1 MGTACA
7 IRGQCLT
14 NLGSIHSSMSFEL
27 NVVSNTPL
35 TPLTDIDEV
44 AILFLNQIGYFPKGY
59 DPKTDVTDI
68 RDSVPY
74 RLMVNYFLERMDK
87 AWVVEDLATAL
98 GTTKATVY
106 RHINKLKGFDILE
119 EMSVEDAEGVPRKG
133 YRIRYGNLSKAW
145 NFTEAH
151 VQVAMENYRKTVDHL
166 QELASK
172 KGEKHAKKR

>member
-1 MGTACA
+1 
-7 IRGQCLT
+7 
-14 NLGSIHSSMSFEL
+14 MSFEL

-35 TPLTDIDEV
+35 TPLSDIDEV
-44 AILFLNQIGYFPKGY
+44 AILFLNQVGYFQKGY
-59 DPKTDVTDI
+59 GPKTDVTDI

-74 RLMVNYFLERMDK
+74 KLMVDHFLGRMDK
-87 AWVVEDLATAL
+87 AWVVEDLATSL

-119 EMSVEDAEGVPRKG
+119 EMGVERPDGSKKKG

-172 KGEKHAKKR
+172 KGEKHGKKR

>member
-1 MGTACA
+1 
-7 IRGQCLT
+7 
-14 NLGSIHSSMSFEL
+14 MSFEL
-27 NVVSNTPL
+27 NVVTNTPL
-35 TPLTDIDEV
+35 TPLNDIDEV
-44 AILFLNQIGYFPKGY
+44 AIIFLNQVGYFPKGY
-59 DPKTDVTDI
+59 DPKTNVTDI

-74 RLMVNYFLERMDK
+74 RLFVEHFLDRMEK
-87 AWVVEDLATAL
+87 AWIVDDLATAL
-98 GTTKATVY
+98 GVTKATVY

-119 EMSVEDAEGVPRKG
+119 EMPVEDADGNSRKG

-166 QELASK
+166 HELATK

>member
-1 MGTACA
+1 
-7 IRGQCLT
+7 
-14 NLGSIHSSMSFEL
+14 MSFEL

-35 TPLTDIDEV
+35 TPLSDVDEV
-44 AILFLNQIGYFPKGY
+44 AMLFLNQIGYFPKGY

-74 RLMVNYFLERMDK
+74 RLFVEFFMARTDK
-87 AWVVEDLATAL
+87 AWIVEDLATAL

-106 RHINKLKGFDILE
+106 RHINKMKGFDLLE
-119 EMSVEDAEGVPRKG
+119 EMNAEDADGRPRKG

-166 QELASK
+166 QELSSK
-172 KGEKHAKKR
+172 KSEKHAKKR

>member
-1 MGTACA
+1 
-7 IRGQCLT
+7 
-14 NLGSIHSSMSFEL
+14 MSFEL

-35 TPLTDIDEV
+35 TPLSDIDEV
-44 AILFLNQIGYFPKGY
+44 AILFLNQIGYFQKGY
-59 DPKTDVTDI
+59 GPKTDVTDI

-74 RLMVNYFLERMDK
+74 KLMVDHFLGRTDK
-87 AWVVEDLATAL
+87 AWVVEDLATSL

-119 EMSVEDAEGVPRKG
+119 EMNVDQPDGSRKKG

-166 QELASK
+166 QELATK
-172 KGEKHAKKR
+172 KGEKHGKKR

>member
-1 MGTACA
+1 
-7 IRGQCLT
+7 
-14 NLGSIHSSMSFEL
+14 MSFEL

-35 TPLTDIDEV
+35 TPLSDKEEV

-59 DPKTDVTDI
+59 DPKTDATDI

-74 RLMVNYFLERMDK
+74 RLIIDHFLTRPEK

-98 GTTKATVY
+98 GTTKTTVY

-119 EMSVEDAEGVPRKG
+119 ELGVETPDGSSKKG
-133 YRIRYGNLSKAW
+133 YRVRYGDLSKAW

-166 QELASK
+166 QALVRK
-172 KGEKHAKKR
+172 KGDKHAKKR

>member
-1 MGTACA
+1 
-7 IRGQCLT
+7 
-14 NLGSIHSSMSFEL
+14 MSFEL

-44 AILFLNQIGYFPKGY
+44 AILFLNQVGYFPKGY

-74 RLMVNYFLERMDK
+74 KLMVDHFLARMDK
-87 AWVVEDLATAL
+87 AWVVEDLATSL
-98 GTTKATVY
+98 GTTKTTVY
-106 RHINKLKGFDILE
+106 RHINKLKGFDLLE
-119 EMSVEDAEGVPRKG
+119 EMNVEQQDGSKKKG

-166 QELASK
+166 HELASK

>member
-1 MGTACA
+1 
-7 IRGQCLT
+7 
-14 NLGSIHSSMSFEL
+14 MSFEL

-35 TPLTDIDEV
+35 TPLSDIDEV
-44 AILFLNQIGYFPKGY
+44 AILFLNQVGYFQKGY
-59 DPKTDVTDI
+59 GPKTDVTDI

-74 RLMVNYFLERMDK
+74 RLMVDHFLARMDK
-87 AWVVEDLATAL
+87 AWVVEDLATSL

-119 EMSVEDAEGVPRKG
+119 EMNVDQPDGSRKKG

-166 QELASK
+166 QELASR

>member
-1 MGTACA
+1 
-7 IRGQCLT
+7 
-14 NLGSIHSSMSFEL
+14 MSFEL
-27 NVVSNTPL
+27 NVVSNIPL
-35 TPLTDIDEV
+35 TPLNNLDEV

-74 RLMVNYFLERMDK
+74 RLMVDYFLDRMDK
-87 AWVVEDLATAL
+87 AWIVEELAVAL

-106 RHINKLKGFDILE
+106 RHINKMKGFDLLE
-119 EMSVEDAEGVPRKG
+119 EMNVEDAQGSPRKG

-151 VQVAMENYRKTVDHL
+151 VNVAMENYRKTVDHL
-166 QELASK
+166 QDLASK

>member
-1 MGTACA
+1 
-7 IRGQCLT
+7 
-14 NLGSIHSSMSFEL
+14 MSFEL

-35 TPLTDIDEV
+35 TPLSDIDEV
-44 AILFLNQIGYFPKGY
+44 AILFLNQVGYFQKGY
-59 DPKTDVTDI
+59 GPKTDVTDI

-74 RLMVNYFLERMDK
+74 RLMVDHFLARMDK
-87 AWVVEDLATAL
+87 AWVVEDLATSL

-119 EMSVEDAEGVPRKG
+119 EMNVDQPDGSRKKG

>member
-1 MGTACA
+1 M
-7 IRGQCLT
+7 ILT
-14 NLGSIHSSMSFEL
+14 GMSFEL

-35 TPLTDIDEV
+35 TPLNDVDEV
-44 AILFLNQIGYFPKGY
+44 AMLFLNQIGYFPKGY

-74 RLMVNYFLERMDK
+74 RLFVEFFMARTDK
-87 AWVVEDLATAL
+87 AWIVEDLATAL

-106 RHINKLKGFDILE
+106 RHINKLKGFDLLE
-119 EMSVEDAEGVPRKG
+119 EMNAEDADGKPRKG
-133 YRIRYGNLSKAW
+133 YRVRYGNLSKAW

-166 QELASK
+166 QELSSK

>member
-1 MGTACA
+1 M
-7 IRGQCLT
+7 ILT
-14 NLGSIHSSMSFEL
+14 GMSFEL

-35 TPLTDIDEV
+35 TPLNDIDEV
-44 AILFLNQIGYFPKGY
+44 AILFLNQVGYFSKGY

-74 RLMVNYFLERMDK
+74 RLFVEHFLGRMDK
-87 AWVVEDLATAL
+87 AWIVEDLATAL
-98 GTTKATVY
+98 GVTKATVY
-106 RHINKLKGFDILE
+106 RHVNKLKGFDILE
-119 EMSVEDAEGVPRKG
+119 EMNVEDADGKPRKG

-151 VQVAMENYRKTVDHL
+151 VSVAMENYRKTIDHL

-172 KGEKHAKKR
+172 KSDKHAKKR

>member
-1 MGTACA
+1 
-7 IRGQCLT
+7 
-14 NLGSIHSSMSFEL
+14 MSFEL

-35 TPLTDIDEV
+35 TPLNDIDEV
-44 AILFLNQIGYFPKGY
+44 AILFLNQVGYFPKGY

-98 GTTKATVY
+98 GTTKATIY
-106 RHINKLKGFDILE
+106 RHINKLKGFDLLE
-119 EMSVEDAEGVPRKG
+119 EMNVEDSEGNSRKG
-133 YRIRYGNLSKAW
+133 YRIRYGNMSKAW

-172 KGEKHAKKR
+172 RGEKHAKKR

>member
-1 MGTACA
+1 
-7 IRGQCLT
+7 
-14 NLGSIHSSMSFEL
+14 MSFEL

-35 TPLTDIDEV
+35 TPLSDVDEV
-44 AILFLNQIGYFPKGY
+44 AMLFLNQVGYFPKGY

-74 RLMVNYFLERMDK
+74 RLFVEFFMARADK
-87 AWVVEDLATAL
+87 AWIVEDLATAL

-106 RHINKLKGFDILE
+106 RHINKLKGFDVLE
-119 EMSVEDAEGVPRKG
+119 EMNAEDADGRQRKG

-166 QELASK
+166 QELSSK

>member
-1 MGTACA
+1 MT
-7 IRGQCLT
+7 
-14 NLGSIHSSMSFEL
+14 FEL

-35 TPLTDIDEV
+35 TPLNDIDEV
-44 AILFLNQIGYFPKGY
+44 AVLFLNQIGYFPKGY
-59 DPKTDVTDI
+59 DPKTDVKDI

-74 RLMVNYFLERMDK
+74 RLMVEFFLGRMDR
-87 AWVVEDLATAL
+87 AWVVEDLAVAL

-106 RHINKLKGFDILE
+106 RHINKLKGFDLLE
-119 EMSVEDAEGVPRKG
+119 EMNVEKDGVPKKG
-133 YRIRYGNLSKAW
+133 YRIRYGNLGKAW

-166 QELASK
+166 QELAAK

>member
-1 MGTACA
+1 
-7 IRGQCLT
+7 
-14 NLGSIHSSMSFEL
+14 MSFQL
-27 NVVSNTPL
+27 NVVTNTPL
-35 TPLTDIDEV
+35 TPLSDIDDV
-44 AILFLNQIGYFPKGY
+44 AIIFLNQIGYFPKGY

-74 RLMVNYFLERMDK
+74 KLFVECFLGRMDK

-98 GTTKATVY
+98 GVTKATVY
-106 RHINKLKGFDILE
+106 RHINKMKGFDLLE
-119 EMSVEDAEGVPRKG
+119 ELSVEDAKGNPRKG

-166 QELASK
+166 NELASK
-172 KGEKHAKKR
+172 KGDRHAKKR

>member
-1 MGTACA
+1 
-7 IRGQCLT
+7 
-14 NLGSIHSSMSFEL
+14 MSFEL

-35 TPLTDIDEV
+35 TPLNDIDEV
-44 AILFLNQIGYFPKGY
+44 AMLFLNQVGYFQKGY
-59 DPKTDVTDI
+59 GPRTDVTDI

-74 RLMVNYFLERMDK
+74 KLMVEHFLGRMDK
-87 AWVVEDLATAL
+87 AWVVEDLATSL

-106 RHINKLKGFDILE
+106 RHINKLKGFDIIE
-119 EMSVEDAEGVPRKG
+119 EMNVEQPDGSRKKG

-166 QELASK
+166 QELASR
-172 KGEKHAKKR
+172 KGDKHGKKR

>member
-1 MGTACA
+1 LTHHAGG
-7 IRGQCLT
+7 GQGLT
-14 NLGSIHSSMSFEL
+14 NLDMIHTSMSFEL

-35 TPLTDIDEV
+35 TPLSDIDEV
-44 AILFLNQIGYFPKGY
+44 AILFLNQVGYFPKGY

-98 GTTKATVY
+98 GTTKATIY
-106 RHINKLKGFDILE
+106 RHINKLKGFDVLE
-119 EMSVEDAEGVPRKG
+119 EMNVEDSEGNSRKG
-133 YRIRYGNLSKAW
+133 YRIRYGDMSKAW

-172 KGEKHAKKR
+172 RGEKHAKKR

>member
-1 MGTACA
+1 
-7 IRGQCLT
+7 
-14 NLGSIHSSMSFEL
+14 MSFEL

-35 TPLTDIDEV
+35 TPLNDIDEV
-44 AILFLNQIGYFPKGY
+44 AILFLNHVGYFPKGY

-74 RLMVNYFLERMDK
+74 KLMVNFFLDRMDK
-87 AWVVEDLATAL
+87 AWVVEDLATGL

-119 EMSVEDAEGVPRKG
+119 EMNTEDAEGNSRKG

-172 KGEKHAKKR
+172 RGEKHAKKR

>member
-1 MGTACA
+1 
-7 IRGQCLT
+7 
-14 NLGSIHSSMSFEL
+14 MSFEL

-35 TPLTDIDEV
+35 TPLSDIDEV
-44 AILFLNQIGYFPKGY
+44 AIIFLNQIGYFPKGY

-74 RLMVNYFLERMDK
+74 KLMVEHFLARMDK
-87 AWVVEDLATAL
+87 AWIVEDLATSL

-106 RHINKLKGFDILE
+106 RHINKLKGFDLLE
-119 EMSVEDAEGVPRKG
+119 EMNVEDSDGNPRKG

-151 VQVAMENYRKTVDHL
+151 VQVAMENYRKTVDHF
-166 QELASK
+166 QELASR

>member
-1 MGTACA
+1 M
-7 IRGQCLT
+7 RK
-14 NLGSIHSSMSFEL
+14 HMSFEL

-35 TPLTDIDEV
+35 TPLSDKEEV

-59 DPKTDVTDI
+59 DPKTDATDI

-74 RLMVNYFLERMDK
+74 RLIIDHFLTRPEK

-98 GTTKATVY
+98 GTTKTTVY

-119 EMSVEDAEGVPRKG
+119 ELGVETPDGSSKKG
-133 YRIRYGNLSKAW
+133 YRVRYGDLSKAW

-166 QELASK
+166 QALVRK
-172 KGEKHAKKR
+172 KGDKHAKKR

>member
-1 MGTACA
+1 
-7 IRGQCLT
+7 
-14 NLGSIHSSMSFEL
+14 MSFEL

-35 TPLTDIDEV
+35 TPLSDIDEV
-44 AILFLNQIGYFPKGY
+44 AIIFLNQVGYFPKGY
-59 DPKTDVTDI
+59 DPRTDVTDI

-74 RLMVNYFLERMDK
+74 RLMVEFFLGRMDR
-87 AWVVEDLATAL
+87 AWIVEDLATAL

-119 EMSVEDAEGVPRKG
+119 EMNVEQSDGSSKKG

-166 QELASK
+166 QELATK

>member
-1 MGTACA
+1 MSPWAASLAKT
-7 IRGQCLT
+7 LT
-14 NLGSIHSSMSFEL
+14 IHRQITTDVSFEL

-35 TPLTDIDEV
+35 TPLNDIDEV
-44 AILFLNQIGYFPKGY
+44 AIIFLNQIGYFPKGY
-59 DPKTDVTDI
+59 DPKTDVSDI

-74 RLMVNYFLERMDK
+74 RLFVDHFLARMDK
-87 AWVVEDLATAL
+87 AWIVEELATAL

-106 RHINKLKGFDILE
+106 RHINKLKSFDLLE
-119 EMSVEDAEGVPRKG
+119 DVNVEDASGVPRKG

-166 QELASK
+166 QELVSRRS
-172 KGEKHAKKR
+172 EKHAKKR

>member
-1 MGTACA
+1 
-7 IRGQCLT
+7 
-14 NLGSIHSSMSFEL
+14 MSFEL

-35 TPLTDIDEV
+35 TPLNDIDEV
-44 AILFLNQIGYFPKGY
+44 AILFLNQVGYFPKGY

-74 RLMVNYFLERMDK
+74 KLMVNYFLERMDK
-87 AWVVEDLATAL
+87 GWIVEDLATAL

-106 RHINKLKGFDILE
+106 RHINKLKGFDLLE
-119 EMSVEDAEGVPRKG
+119 EMSVEDSEGNSRKG

-166 QELASK
+166 HELASK
-172 KGEKHAKKR
+172 RGEKHAKKR

>member
-1 MGTACA
+1 
-7 IRGQCLT
+7 
-14 NLGSIHSSMSFEL
+14 MSFEL

-35 TPLTDIDEV
+35 TPLSDIDEV
-44 AILFLNQIGYFPKGY
+44 AMLFLNQVGYFPKGY

-74 RLMVNYFLERMDK
+74 RLFVEFFLARTDK
-87 AWVVEDLATAL
+87 AWIVEDLATAL

-119 EMSVEDAEGVPRKG
+119 EMNAEDVEGNPRKG
-133 YRIRYGNLSKAW
+133 YRLRYGNLSKAW

-166 QELASK
+166 QELSAK
-172 KGEKHAKKR
+172 KGDKHAKKR